1 MKALFEAHSRAFES
15 YCSELLAWSATHN
28 ITGYKSRAD
37 IMRNIAD
44 SLAPLEFISDFER
57 ALDVG
62 SGCGFPAL
70 PLAIARPKS
79 EFILVEPRLK
89 RVSFLNLIALNL
101 GLKNVRILKNRIEEL
116 SALPKIDLITARAF
130 ADTSS
135 TIALCAQF
143 LDKKGH
149 FLFYKSANL
158 MSAESAQDCATQM
171 GAESKIF
178 YFYKSKSEALKWQ
191 KS

>member
-1 MKALFEAHSRAFES
+1 MKALFETHRWAFDS

-37 IMRNIAD
+37 IMQNIAD
-44 SLAPLEFISDFER
+44 SLAPLGFISDFER

-89 RVSFLNLIALNL
+89 RVSFLNFIALNL

-130 ADTSS
+130 ARTSA
-135 TIALCAQF
+135 TIALCAHL
-143 LDKKGH
+143 LDKGGH
-149 FLFYKSANL
+149 FLFYKAKNG
-158 MSAESAQDCATQM
+158 AESTQDCATQM
-171 GAESKIF
+171 DAESKMY